1 MDRSESAVM
10 AMATVMARV
19 ARGGA
24 IPSDQVLTWKTPR
37 ERNNYGETPT
47 ETGPLCACSSI
58 VACSWCADR
67 GRAKRASQDKGQDGR
82 LVVGDRSKKRVH
94 GTWHMWVGLLLLS
107 FCCR

>member
-24 IPSDQVLTWKTPR
+24 IPSDQVRTLKTPR

-47 ETGPLCACSSI
+47 ETGPPCACSSI

-67 GRAKRASQDKGQDGR
+67 GRPKGRARTRDKMGG
-82 LVVGDRSKKRVH
+82 
-94 GTWHMWVGLLLLS
+94 W
-107 FCCR
+107 